1 MKILFLTFYFEPDLC
16 AGSFRNSPLANELSK
31 RLGPDDELHVV
42 TTMPNRYKS
51 FKEEAETYEARGN
64 IKIKRIT
71 IPNHKSGFF
80 DQIKS
85 FRTYFF
91 TTLELTKGCDYDLVY
106 ASSSRLFT
114 AFLGRYL
121 ANKKDTP
128 LYLDIRDIFTDTMNE
143 VIQNKLLKICILPLL
158 KIIEKYTFKNANHIN
173 LVSEGF
179 KGYFSKYRFPNYT
192 YYTNGI
198 DSEFIDLPRSTKKT
212 SGYYIITYAGNIGE
226 GQGLHKIIPK
236 TAKAL
241 GSRYKFIIIG
251 DGGAKEKLIREME
264 ICENTNVEIFE
275 PVNRSV
281 LKKYYDNADF
291 LFLHLNDYKA
301 FEKVLP
307 SKIFEYGAYD
317 KPIIAGVS
325 GYAHKFI
332 ERNIDNHILF
342 MPGDTEGLV
351 EKLKSYQFE
360 YQYRASFVTNFYRG
374 EIMKKMADSIINLS

>member
-31 RLGPDDELHVV
+31 RLGSDEELHVV
-42 TTMPNRYKS
+42 TTMPNRYTS
-51 FKEEAETYEARGN
+51 FKEEAQKYEERGN
-64 IKIKRIT
+64 MKIQRIT
-71 IPNHKSGFF
+71 IPNHRSGFF
-80 DQIKS
+80 DQINS
-85 FRTYFF
+85 FKTYFF
-91 TTLELTKGCDYDLVY
+91 SALRLTRENKYDLVY

-121 ANKKDTP
+121 ANKSNTP

-143 VIQNKLLKICILPLL
+143 VIQNRLIKTFTLPVL
-158 KIIEKYTFKNANHIN
+158 KIIENYTFKNADHIN

-179 KGYFSKYRFPNYT
+179 KEYFSKYSLPEYT

-198 DSEFIDLPRSTKKT
+198 DEDFMDLPSSIKNTT
-212 SGYYIITYAGNIGE
+212 GQYTITYAGNIGE

-236 TAKAL
+236 AAKEL
-241 GSRYKFIIIG
+241 GSQYKFVIIG
-251 DGGAKEKLIREME
+251 DGGAREKLIREME
-264 ICENTNVEIFE
+264 NLENTNVEIVD

-281 LKKYYDNADF
+281 LKEYYAKSDF
-291 LFLHLNDYKA
+291 LFLHLNDFKA

-307 SKIFEYGAYD
+307 SKVFEYGAYD
-317 KPIIAGVS
+317 KPVIAGVA

-342 MPGDTEGLV
+342 MPGDSEVLV
-351 EKLKSYQFE
+351 NKLKSYQFKL
-360 YQYRASFVTNFYRG
+360 QNRTLFITNFNRG
-374 EIMKKMADSIINLS
+374 TILNRMAGSILNLK